1 MINLSEWE
9 MIYNIED
16 KIKTKTY
23 THDDVKFLMNLI
35 YKLNGNVIDHRTHKE
50 IQNMIDNLDNN

>member
-1 MINLSEWE
+1 MIKLLEWE

-23 THDDVKFLMNLI
+23 THNDVKFLMNLI
-35 YKLNGNVIDHRTHKE
+35 YKLNGNVIDPRTHKE
-50 IQNMIDNLDNN
+50 IQKMIDNLDNN